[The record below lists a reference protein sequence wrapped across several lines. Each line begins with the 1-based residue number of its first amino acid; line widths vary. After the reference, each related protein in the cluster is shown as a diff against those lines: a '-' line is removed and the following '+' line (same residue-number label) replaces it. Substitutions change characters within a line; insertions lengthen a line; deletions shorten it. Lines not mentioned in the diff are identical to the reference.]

1 MWGKKTV
8 GVLAALVIMWVIAQ
22 SGDADEPE
30 RASTSSAE
38 ATRAPTPSST
48 PTGPDSSTPTATP
61 APEKTAP
68 ASPTSSPAQRTHRRG
83 TALVALAALPVKG
96 RAPMT
101 GYDRDRFG
109 YAWLDADRNGC
120 DTRNDILDRDL
131 TGKAFEAGTGGC
143 VVLSGVLAD
152 PYTGTDIRFARGG
165 GDEVDIDHV
174 VALGNAWATGAFR
187 WDVKK
192 RAALAN
198 DPLELL
204 AVDFR
209 SNRQKSDGDAA
220 TWLPSHRS
228 FRCAYVARQVTVKAK
243 YGLWVTPPEKAA
255 MQRVL
260 AGCPDQPLTTDRWHA
275 ATRVDHDIT
284 DPGAPGASTGGTAAS
299 SAPRARTKPRPL
311 TGGSVYYE
319 NCDAARTAG
328 AAPVHRGDPGYDDHL
343 DRDGDGTGCE

>member
-1 MWGKKTV
+1 MRGKKTGWV
-8 GVLAALVIMWVIAQ
+8 VAALVVVGVVAQ
-22 SGDADEPE
+22 NGNADERPE
-30 RASTSSAE
+30 SARVE
-38 ATRAPTPSST
+38 ASST
-48 PTGPDSSTPTATP
+48 PSASARPMPADSSTTPATP
-61 APEKTAP
+61 VAQPQETTPAAPES
-68 ASPTSSPAQRTHRRG
+68 SPTPRRRARG

-101 GYDRDRFG
+101 GYERDRFG

-131 TGKAFEAGTGGC
+131 TGKVFEAGTGGC
-143 VVLSGVLAD
+143 VVLRGVLAD
-152 PYTGTDIRFARGG
+152 PYTGSAIRFARGG

-204 AVDFR
+204 AVDYR
-209 SNRQKSDGDAA
+209 SNRQKGDGDAA
-220 TWLPSHRS
+220 TWLPSYRS
-228 FRCAYVARQVTVKAK
+228 FRCDYVARQVAVKRK

-260 AGCPDQPLTTDRWHA
+260 AGCPDQPITTDRWHA
-275 ATRVDHDIT
+275 ATRVDHDIH
-284 DPGAPGASTGGTAAS
+284 DPGAPGSSRSAAP
-299 SAPRARTKPRPL
+299 APSKPRPL

-319 NCDAARTAG
+319 NCDAARAAG